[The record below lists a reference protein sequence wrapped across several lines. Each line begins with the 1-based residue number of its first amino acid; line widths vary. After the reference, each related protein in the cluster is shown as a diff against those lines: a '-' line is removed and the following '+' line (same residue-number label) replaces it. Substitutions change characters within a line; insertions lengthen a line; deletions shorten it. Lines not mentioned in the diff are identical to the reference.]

1 MNLKDSISHLVVIGA
16 NHRSSSLKFRER
28 ITLSGSE
35 LRILLKKIELSGI
48 KNHLLISEDDRIE
61 FICLHHSPKYIF
73 NFISSSLVEITGLST
88 KEVVKNLFI
97 LEKKKALHHIFY
109 LTSTIDNLIPG
120 DFQFFLSIKNTFLKA
135 KKLHSFDSSLGKIIE
150 RAIITTDVIQKKT
163 KLFEIPMS
171 IVRAAEQIAK
181 EIHGD
186 LSGCISLFIGPGKMA
201 EMLVRHFQ
209 DLNLGKIIVTS
220 ASARW
225 MEKIS
230 ISSANK
236 KIPFDNL
243 EQALAKVDILI
254 TGAGNERIIT
264 EEIIKSALSGR
275 KAKPLFIIDGSVPGD
290 VEAGVSRLEDVF
302 LYDLNDLEQI
312 VIDNR
317 FENNIAI
324 GEAKRLIEEE
334 ISLILTD
341 IDKNNSLS
349 KDQEQFDDLDLE
361 KSKRDVLRRAKVNAK
376 PVAIINDFIKELK
389 KRNLIKKERN
399 N

>member
-1 MNLKDSISHLVVIGA
+1 
-16 NHRSSSLKFRER
+16 
-28 ITLSGSE
+28 
-35 LRILLKKIELSGI
+35 
-48 KNHLLISEDDRIE
+48 
-61 FICLHHSPKYIF
+61 
-73 NFISSSLVEITGLST
+73 
-88 KEVVKNLFI
+88 
-97 LEKKKALHHIFY
+97 
-109 LTSTIDNLIPG
+109 
-120 DFQFFLSIKNTFLKA
+120 
-135 KKLHSFDSSLGKIIE
+135 
-150 RAIITTDVIQKKT
+150 
-163 KLFEIPMS
+163 
-171 IVRAAEQIAK
+171 
-181 EIHGD
+181 
-186 LSGCISLFIGPGKMA
+186 MA

-290 VEAGVSRLEDVF
+290 VEVGVSRLEDVF

-349 KDQEQFDDLDLE
+349 KDQEQFDDLDL
-361 KSKRDVLRRAKVNAK
+361 S
-376 PVAIINDFIKELK
+376 
-389 KRNLIKKERN
+389 LIHI
-399 N
+399 

>member
-1 MNLKDSISHLVVIGA
+1 MEEIS
-16 NHRSSSLKFRER
+16 
-28 ITLSGSE
+28 T
-35 LRILLKKIELSGI
+35 
-48 KNHLLISEDDRIE
+48 
-61 FICLHHSPKYIF
+61 
-73 NFISSSLVEITGLST
+73 
-88 KEVVKNLFI
+88 
-97 LEKKKALHHIFY
+97 
-109 LTSTIDNLIPG
+109 
-120 DFQFFLSIKNTFLKA
+120 
-135 KKLHSFDSSLGKIIE
+135 
-150 RAIITTDVIQKKT
+150 
-163 KLFEIPMS
+163 
-171 IVRAAEQIAK
+171 
-181 EIHGD
+181 
-186 LSGCISLFIGPGKMA
+186 
-201 EMLVRHFQ
+201 
-209 DLNLGKIIVTS
+209 
-220 ASARW
+220 
-225 MEKIS
+225 
-230 ISSANK
+230 SSANK

-290 VEAGVSRLEDVF
+290 VEVGVSRLEDVF

-324 GEAKRLIEEE
+324 GEAKRLIEAE

-341 IDKNNSLS
+341 INKNNPLS
-349 KDQEQFDDLDLE
+349 KAQEQFDDLDLE

>member
-28 ITLSGSE
+28 IILSGSE
-35 LRILLKKIELSGI
+35 LRIFLKKIESSGI

-120 DFQFFLSIKNTFLKA
+120 DFQFFLSIKNAFLRA
-135 KKLHSFDSSLGKIIE
+135 KKLRSFDSVLGKIIE

-186 LSGCISLFIGPGKMA
+186 LSSCISLFIGPGKMA
-201 EMLVRHFQ
+201 EMLVRYFQ
-209 DLNLGKIIVTS
+209 DLNLSEIIVTS
-220 ASARW
+220 SSARW

-230 ISSANK
+230 ISSASK
-236 KIPFDNL
+236 KVPFDNL
-243 EQALAKVDILI
+243 EKALAKVDILI

-275 KAKPLFIIDGSVPGD
+275 KARPLFIIDGSVPGD
-290 VEAGVSRLEDVF
+290 VEVSVSRLEDVF

-317 FENNIAI
+317 FESNIAI

-341 IDKNNSLS
+341 IDKNNPLS
-349 KDQEQFDDLDLE
+349 KDQEQFEDFDLE

-389 KRNLIKKERN
+389 KQNLIKKERKK
-399 N
+399 